1 MVNGDQNCNGCSYSL
16 RSCLNFHVISPVK
29 TNVTI
34 TTMKTIGLK
43 QSVAENYI
51 KLEHVSSNVFF
62 IPKVFQKKRSTWR
75 NPPPPCENR
84 FKSTFPTMVFSELI
98 SADFPDYWWLFLY
111 SRPRENK
118 QLWIS
123 KSPTKY
129 M

>member
-1 MVNGDQNCNGCSYSL
+1 MVNGYQNYNGCCYSL

-62 IPKVFQKKRSTWR
+62 IPKVFQKKRGEIHLPLVKIGLNQLSRRW
-75 NPPPPCENR
+75 
-84 FKSTFPTMVFSELI
+84 
-98 SADFPDYWWLFLY
+98 FLV
-111 SRPRENK
+111 N
-118 QLWIS
+118 
-123 KSPTKY
+123 
-129 M
+129 